1 MNKWPCYKTLVITW
15 KTFTFGKR
23 IQQLSLIVR
32 RSRIS
37 RTIKTNQPNHKMTI
51 MVKRLERRERGKRK
65 NGKIKSISKKI
76 LTL

>member
-1 MNKWPCYKTLVITW
+1 LVITW

-23 IQQLSLIVR
+23 IQQLDLIAR

-37 RTIKTNQPNHKMTI
+37 ETIKTNQPNRKMTT

-65 NGKIKSISKKI
+65 NGKIKRSS
-76 LTL
+76 